1 MTSLNYHQ
9 NVALNVLPGNKC
21 TFYRDKNVQE
31 IEDILTKEFSIL
43 CEFGNNF
50 VDNKWSIYFEE
61 NPIQDAPPTSFSSV
75 TSANTGVSPKS
86 FLTFSFN
93 PFASLV

>member
-1 MTSLNYHQ
+1 M
-9 NVALNVLPGNKC
+9 PGNKC

-61 NPIQDAPPTSFSSV
+61 NKSKCIIFSK
-75 TSANTGVSPKS
+75 TKH
-86 FLTFSFN
+86 
-93 PFASLV
+93 SLKL

>member
-50 VDNKWSIYFEE
+50 VDNK
-61 NPIQDAPPTSFSSV
+61 
-75 TSANTGVSPKS
+75 
-86 FLTFSFN
+86 
-93 PFASLV
+93 

>member
-1 MTSLNYHQ
+1 MQDSNLSRPGSKIIFHITSLNYHQ

-50 VDNKWSIYFEE
+50 VDNK
-61 NPIQDAPPTSFSSV
+61 
-75 TSANTGVSPKS
+75 
-86 FLTFSFN
+86 
-93 PFASLV
+93 